1 MKHFITATI
10 LLLST
15 MSTLAAPGEPAQVL
29 IKTNMGDIQL
39 ALDSEKSPTTVA
51 NFIQLLK
58 NKHYDGLIFHRVIQG
73 FMIQAGGFNEYMS
86 SREPASKPIKN
97 ESYNGLKNHRG
108 TVAMARTSDPN
119 SAKAQF
125 FINLD
130 DNWNLDKTPQNPG
143 YTVFGKVTKGMDVVD
158 KIASVPVGS
167 AGGHDDVPRQP
178 VRIIEATLLDAQ

>member
-1 MKHFITATI
+1 MKHLIATAI

-15 MSTLAAPGEPAQVL
+15 TASLAASGEPVQVL
-29 IKTNMGDIQL
+29 LKTSMGDIQL
-39 ALDSEKSPTTVA
+39 ALDPQKSPATVA
-51 NFIQLLK
+51 NFVQLLK

-86 SREPASKPIKN
+86 PKEPASKPIKN

-119 SAKAQF
+119 SARAQF

-143 YTVFGKVTKGMDVVD
+143 YAVFGKVTKGMEVVD
-158 KIASVPVGS
+158 KIARVPVGKS
-167 AGGHDDVPRQP
+167 GPHDDVPRQP

>member
-1 MKHFITATI
+1 MKHLITATI

-15 MSTLAAPGEPAQVL
+15 MATLAAPVQVL
-29 IKTNMGDIQL
+29 LKTSMGDIQL
-39 ALDSEKSPTTVA
+39 ALDPEKSPTTVD
-51 NFIQLLK
+51 NFVKLVN

-86 SREPASKPIKN
+86 PREPASKSIKN

-108 TVAMARTSDPN
+108 TVAMARASDPN
-119 SAKAQF
+119 SARAQF
-125 FINLD
+125 FINLE

-143 YTVFGKVTKGMDVVD
+143 YAVFGKVTKGMDVVD
-158 KIASVPVGS
+158 KIASVPVGQV
-167 AGGHDDVPRQP
+167 GPHGDVPRKP